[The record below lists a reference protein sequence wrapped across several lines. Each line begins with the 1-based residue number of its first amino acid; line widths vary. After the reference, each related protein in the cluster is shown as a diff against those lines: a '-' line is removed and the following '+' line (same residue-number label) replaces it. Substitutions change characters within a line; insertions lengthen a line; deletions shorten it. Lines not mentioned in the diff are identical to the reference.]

1 MSFRECAADQ
11 GKNYCPEMVVVQA
24 GPFTMGSPGGETG
37 RDANEGPQH
46 EVVIAKPFAVSKFD
60 VTFEEWDACVAHG
73 DCDPAISDS
82 GFGRGL
88 QPVINITWDD
98 ARHYVAWL
106 ARMTGKP
113 YRLLTEAEWEYAARA
128 GTTTAYSFG
137 NDPALLA
144 QHGWYNANSGSGPH
158 PVGEKTPN
166 AWGLY
171 DMQGDVWEWVEDCY
185 HGNYEGAPVDGSPWT
200 SGPCSYRVLR
210 GGSWYSAPELL
221 RSAHREWR
229 SNDNRS
235 DNRGFRVAR
244 TLAR

>member
-1 MSFRECAADQ
+1 
-11 GKNYCPEMVVVQA
+11 
-24 GPFTMGSPGGETG
+24 
-37 RDANEGPQH
+37 
-46 EVVIAKPFAVSKFD
+46 
-60 VTFEEWDACVAHG
+60 
-73 DCDPAISDS
+73 
-82 GFGRGL
+82 
-88 QPVINITWDD
+88 
-98 ARHYVAWL
+98 
-106 ARMTGKP
+106 
-113 YRLLTEAEWEYAARA
+113 
-128 GTTTAYSFG
+128 
-137 NDPALLA
+137 LLA

-158 PVGEKTPN
+158 PVGEKKPN

-185 HGNYEGAPVDGSPWT
+185 HGNYGGAPADGSPWT
-200 SGPCSYRVLR
+200 TGPCSYRVLR